1 MYCRTRRRR
10 RGLPRRLGMAG
21 SLADGRGV
29 IHLLVEDRA
38 GGRVAGADAERV
50 RARDGGAEE
59 DGDGAAGG
67 GRSCGE
73 PRGAGRQSG
82 LGMCAIVKCLVAG
95 AEEAASVFSAAWT
108 SAPAVIRMGA
118 EACLVRRHKNPCYSE
133 SK

>member
-50 RARDGGAEE
+50 RARDGGTEE

-67 GRSCGE
+67 GRSCGA

-95 AEEAASVFSAAWT
+95 SEEAASVFSAAWT
-108 SAPAVIRMGA
+108 SAPAVIRMVAWCGGMFGA
-118 EACLVRRHKNPCYSE
+118 EV
-133 SK
+133 

>member
-82 LGMCAIVKCLVAG
+82 LGMCAIVKCSVAG

-108 SAPAVIRMGA
+108 SAPAVIRMVAWCGGMFGA
-118 EACLVRRHKNPCYSE
+118 EV
-133 SK
+133 